1 MTTTDPALAFWL
13 RYLEASGGL
22 HEDADDQVLV
32 VLPSQLQATL
42 GLPEEVAVTA
52 DPEVARED
60 GALLLLPGHPVLDQ
74 AAAAVLDRGDA
85 GFAWLAW
92 PDGAP
97 PAPAALLER
106 ARERFDVDHGRIDA
120 GGHPARVYLP
130 VLRVGALVSYTAG
143 AGERFQ
149 EREEVWVDGRNGS
162 PLGQGIM
169 PAVTAAPR
177 LPVPDTSHRALT
189 PDLAVAIARAHERI
203 VERGLAR
210 LEVLARRAQ
219 APLREELAKTDAY
232 YQAAL
237 AATAKRREQAEPDR
251 QRLLDARAEAT
262 RVEHTRRRAEIQEK
276 FRPSH
281 QLRPFRL
288 HLLLVPALELPVQV
302 RRGQTAHPFA
312 LTWVLPRAGF
322 VDPCCPHCGASER
335 LVAGRDRLGCHACL
349 QRPRQAAPAP
359 PPPAPTP
366 PLPAASPEQPT
377 PPPAPVAPPVPPSP
391 PAAAPAP
398 KAAVAA
404 KRPARKPTRR
414 PAQSLAATPA
424 PPSDRELERAWRV
437 ANKLPTAFWE
447 AVASGE
453 RWPRKQVVPG
463 SPLSV
468 LYRLYG
474 AEGPACAVG
483 MVPGQSRRLTRISM
497 IGASSL
503 LGRVAVITGGVA
515 LDDGS
520 SYPYTLRWR
529 LQAGKAAV
537 EEVLSATDTAGPTL
551 PHRDGLHP
559 ALALCLYDQI
569 PGTPARLDPVA
580 AALWEQGSRHLGLP
594 LVVRGLAAW
603 WRLPDPSA
611 LPHPPPVLAA
621 GLAALTGRH
630 AGARHPVQAVAKALG
645 VDPAEATAAA
655 DDLQQRLRLSPQQP
669 W

>member
-1 MTTTDPALAFWL
+1 VTTTDPALAFWL

-22 HEDADDQVLV
+22 HEDADDQALV
-32 VLPSQLQATL
+32 VLPSQLQAKL

-74 AAAAVLDRGDA
+74 AAASVLDRGDG

-120 GGHPARVYLP
+120 EGHPARVHLP

-149 EREEVWVDGRNGS
+149 EREEVWVDGRTGL
-162 PLGQGIM
+162 PLGQSVM

-177 LPVPDTSHRALT
+177 LPVPDASHRALP
-189 PDLAVAIARAHERI
+189 PDLAVALARAHERI
-203 VERGLAR
+203 VERVLAR
-210 LEVLARRAQ
+210 LDVLARRAQ
-219 APLREELAKTDAY
+219 APLHDELAKTDAY

-237 AATAKRREQAEPDR
+237 TAIAKRREQAEPDR
-251 QRLLDARAEAT
+251 QRLLGARAEAT
-262 RVEHTRRRAEIQEK
+262 RVEHARRRAEIQEK

-288 HLLLVPALELPVQV
+288 HLLLVPALELPVRV
-302 RRGQTAHPFA
+302 RRGQTAHRFA
-312 LTWVLPRAGF
+312 FTWVLPRAGF
-322 VDPCCPHCGASER
+322 VDPCCPHCGSGER
-335 LVAGRDRLGCHACL
+335 LVAGRDRLGCRACL
-349 QRPRQAAPAP
+349 QQPRQAAPAP

-366 PLPAASPEQPT
+366 PPPAASPEPPT
-377 PPPAPVAPPVPPSP
+377 PPT
-391 PAAAPAP
+391 AAAPAP
-398 KAAVAA
+398 RAAPAA

-414 PAQSLAATPA
+414 PARSPAAAPA
-424 PPSDRELERAWRV
+424 PPPDWDPERAWRA

-483 MVPGQSRRLTRISM
+483 MAPGQSRRLARISM

-503 LGRVAVITGGVA
+503 LGRVAVISGGVA
-515 LDDGS
+515 LDDAS

-529 LQAGKAAV
+529 LQAAKAAV
-537 EEVLSATDTAGPTL
+537 EEVLPAVDTAGPTL

-559 ALALCLYDQI
+559 ALAHRLYDQI
-569 PGTPARLDPVA
+569 PGTPAQLDPVA
-580 AALWEQGSRHLGLP
+580 AALWNTAARHLGLP

-603 WRLPDPSA
+603 WRLPDPAA

-630 AGARHPVQAVAKALG
+630 AGAWHPAQAVAAALG
-645 VDPAEATAAA
+645 VDPAEATAATN
-655 DDLQQRLRLSPQQP
+655 DLQQRLRLSPQQP

>member
-1 MTTTDPALAFWL
+1 VTTTDPALAFWL

-22 HEDADDQVLV
+22 HEDADDQVMA
-32 VLPSQLQATL
+32 VLPSQLQAKL

-74 AAAAVLDRGDA
+74 AAGSVLDRGDA

-92 PDGAP
+92 PEGVP

-106 ARERFDVDHGRIDA
+106 ARERFEIDHGRIDA

-149 EREEVWVDGRNGS
+149 EREEVWVDGRTGL
-162 PLGQGIM
+162 PLGQGVM
-169 PAVTAAPR
+169 AAVSTAPR
-177 LPVPDTSHRALT
+177 LPVPDTSQRALI
-189 PDLAVAIARAHERI
+189 PDLAVALAKAHELV
-203 VERGLAR
+203 VERALAR
-210 LEVLARRAQ
+210 LDVLARRAQ
-219 APLREELAKTDAY
+219 APLRDELAQTDAY

-237 AATAKRREQAEPDR
+237 AAIAKRREQAEPDR

-262 RVEHTRRRAEIQEK
+262 TVEHTRRRAEIQEK

-281 QLRPFRL
+281 QVRPFRL

-312 LTWVLPRAGF
+312 FTWVLPRAGF
-322 VDPCCPHCGASER
+322 VDPCCPHCGTAER
-335 LVAGRDRLGCHACL
+335 LVAGRERLGCHACL
-349 QRPRQAAPAP
+349 QRPRTTAP
-359 PPPAPTP
+359 PP
-366 PLPAASPEQPT
+366 
-377 PPPAPVAPPVPPSP
+377 PPPAPVAAPAPPSP
-391 PAAAPAP
+391 TAAPAP
-398 KAAVAA
+398 QKAPAVA
-404 KRPARKPTRR
+404 RTGRKPTRR
-414 PAQSLAATPA
+414 PARLPAATPA
-424 PPSDRELERAWRV
+424 PPPDWELERAWRV

-463 SPLSV
+463 SPLNV

-483 MVPGQSRRLTRISM
+483 MAPGQSRRLARISM

-503 LGRVAVITGGVA
+503 RGRVAVIAGGVA

-520 SYPYTLRWR
+520 SYPYALRWR
-529 LQAGKAAV
+529 LQASKAAV
-537 EEVLSATDTAGPTL
+537 EEVLPATDTAGPTL

-559 ALALCLYDQI
+559 ALAHCLYDEI

-580 AALWEQGSRHLGLP
+580 AALWDTAPRRLGLP

-603 WRLPDPSA
+603 WRLRDPAA

-630 AGARHPVQAVAKALG
+630 AGAWHPVHAVAKALG

>member
-1 MTTTDPALAFWL
+1 MTATDPALAFWL
-13 RYLEASGGL
+13 RYLEAGGGL
-22 HEDADDQVLV
+22 HEDADDQILV
-32 VLPSQLQATL
+32 VLPNQLQAKL

-74 AAAAVLDRGDA
+74 AAASVLDRGDA

-92 PDGAP
+92 PDGVP
-97 PAPAALLER
+97 PVPAALLER

-120 GGHPARVYLP
+120 GGHPARVYLS
-130 VLRVGALVSYTAG
+130 VLRVAALVSYTAG

-149 EREEVWVDGRNGS
+149 EREEVWVEARTGL

-169 PAVTAAPR
+169 AAVSAAPR
-177 LPVPDTSHRALT
+177 LPVPDTSHRALI
-189 PDLAVAIARAHERI
+189 PDLAVALARAHERI
-203 VERGLAR
+203 VERALAR
-210 LEVLARRAQ
+210 LDVLARRAQ

-237 AATAKRREQAEPDR
+237 AAITKRREQAEPDR
-251 QRLLDARAEAT
+251 QLLLDARAEAT
-262 RVEHTRRRAEIQEK
+262 GVEHTRRRAEIQEK
-276 FRPSH
+276 FRPGH
-281 QLRPFRL
+281 QVRPFRL
-288 HLLLVPALELPVQV
+288 HLLLLPALELPVQV
-302 RRGQTAHPFA
+302 RRGQAAYPFA

-322 VDPCCPHCGASER
+322 VDPCCPHCGAGER
-335 LVAGRDRLGCHACL
+335 LVAGRDRLGCRACL
-349 QRPRQAAPAP
+349 QPPRLAAPSP

-366 PLPAASPEQPT
+366 PTAPVEAAAPPT
-377 PPPAPVAPPVPPSP
+377 PPAVEAAAPPTP
-391 PAAAPAP
+391 PAAPPAP
-398 KAAVAA
+398 KATPATA
-404 KRPARKPTRR
+404 RPARKPTRR
-414 PAQSLAATPA
+414 PSRSPVASPA
-424 PPSDRELERAWRV
+424 PPPDRELERAWRV
-437 ANKLPTAFWE
+437 ANKLPTAFWG
-447 AVASGE
+447 AAASGE

-483 MVPGQSRRLTRISM
+483 MAPGQSRRMARISM

-520 SYPYTLRWR
+520 SYPYALRWR

-537 EEVLSATDTAGPTL
+537 EEVLPATDTTGPTL

-559 ALALCLYDQI
+559 ALAQCLYDHI
-569 PGTPARLDPVA
+569 PGTPAQLDPVA
-580 AALWEQGSRHLGLP
+580 AALWEQGSPHLGLP

-603 WRLPDPSA
+603 WRLPDPAA

-621 GLAALTGRH
+621 GLAAFTGRL
-630 AGARHPVQAVAKALG
+630 AGAWHPVQAVAAALG
-645 VDPAEATAAA
+645 VGPAEATAAA
-655 DDLQQRLRLSPQQP
+655 DGLQQRLRLSPQQP

>member
-1 MTTTDPALAFWL
+1 VTATDPALAFWL

-22 HEDADDQVLV
+22 HEDADDQVLA
-32 VLPSQLQATL
+32 VLPSQLQAKL

-74 AAAAVLDRGDA
+74 AAASVLDRGDA
-85 GFAWLAW
+85 GLAWLAW

-130 VLRVGALVSYTAG
+130 VLRVGALISYTAG

-149 EREEVWVDGRNGS
+149 EREEVWVDGRTGL
-162 PLGQGIM
+162 PLGQGVM
-169 PAVTAAPR
+169 AAVTAAPR
-177 LPVPDTSHRALT
+177 LPVPDTSHRTLT
-189 PDLAVAIARAHERI
+189 PDLAVALARSHERI
-203 VERGLAR
+203 VERALAR
-210 LEVLARRAQ
+210 LDVLARRAQ
-219 APLREELAKTDAY
+219 VPLRDELAQTDAY

-237 AATAKRREQAEPDR
+237 EAIAKRREQAEPDR

-276 FRPSH
+276 FRPGH
-281 QLRPFRL
+281 QVRPFRL

-302 RRGQTAHPFA
+302 RRGQAAYPFT

-322 VDPCCPHCGASER
+322 VDPACPHCGAAER
-335 LVAGRDRLGCHACL
+335 LVAGRDRLGCRTCL
-349 QRPRQAAPAP
+349 QPARAPEPPAPPPAPAPSPTPAEAPAP
-359 PPPAPTP
+359 PPIPSAAP
-366 PLPAASPEQPT
+366 
-377 PPPAPVAPPVPPSP
+377 
-391 PAAAPAP
+391 PAP
-398 KAAVAA
+398 KATPAT
-404 KRPARKPTRR
+404 RPSRKPTRR
-414 PAQSLAATPA
+414 PARSPAASPA
-424 PPSDRELERAWRV
+424 RPPDRELERAWRV
-437 ANKLPTAFWE
+437 ANRLPAAFWE

-483 MVPGQSRRLTRISM
+483 ITPGQSRRLARISM
-497 IGASSL
+497 IAASSL
-503 LGRVAVITGGVA
+503 LGRMAVITGGVA

-551 PHRDGLHP
+551 PHRDDLHP
-559 ALALCLYDQI
+559 ALAHSLYDQI
-569 PGTPARLDPVA
+569 PDTPVQLDPVA

-594 LVVRGLAAW
+594 LVVRCLAAC
-603 WRLPDPSA
+603 WRLRDPAA

-621 GLAALTGRH
+621 GLATLTCRH
-630 AGARHPVQAVAKALG
+630 AGAWHPVQAVTAALG
-645 VDPAEATAAA
+645 VNPSEATAAA
-655 DDLQQRLRLSPQQP
+655 DDLQQHLRLSPQQP

>member
-32 VLPSQLQATL
+32 VLPSQLQAKL
-42 GLPEEVAVTA
+42 GLPEEIAVTA

-74 AAAAVLDRGDA
+74 AAGSVLDRGDA
-85 GFAWLAW
+85 GVAWLAW
-92 PDGAP
+92 PQGTP

-106 ARERFDVDHGRIDA
+106 ARERFDIDHGRIDA
-120 GGHPARVYLP
+120 EGHPARVYLP
-130 VLRVGALVSYTAG
+130 VLRVGALISYTAG

-149 EREEVWVDGRNGS
+149 EREEVWVDGRTGL
-162 PLGQGIM
+162 PLGQGVM
-169 PAVTAAPR
+169 AAVTAAPR
-177 LPVPDTSHRALT
+177 LRVPDTSHRALT
-189 PDLAVAIARAHERI
+189 PDLAVALARSHERI
-203 VERGLAR
+203 VERALAR
-210 LEVLARRAQ
+210 LDVLARRAQ
-219 APLREELAKTDAY
+219 APLRDELAQTDAY

-237 AATAKRREQAEPDR
+237 ATITKRREQAEPDR
-251 QRLLDARAEAT
+251 QQLLDARAEAT

-281 QLRPFRL
+281 QVRPFRL

-302 RRGQTAHPFA
+302 RRGQAALPFA
-312 LTWVLPRAGF
+312 FTWVLPRAGF
-322 VDPCCPHCGASER
+322 VDPGCPHCGTGER
-335 LVAGRDRLGCHACL
+335 LVAGRDRLGCRACL
-349 QRPRQAAPAP
+349 QRPRLAPPAP

-366 PLPAASPEQPT
+366 PPPPEASP
-377 PPPAPVAPPVPPSP
+377 APLVP
-391 PAAAPAP
+391 PAP
-398 KAAVAA
+398 KAT
-404 KRPARKPTRR
+404 PAERTSRKPTRR
-414 PAQSLAATPA
+414 PARSPAASPA
-424 PPSDRELERAWRV
+424 PPADRELERAWRV

-453 RWPRKQVVPG
+453 RWPRKQVVTG

-483 MVPGQSRRLTRISM
+483 MAPGQSRRLARISM

-503 LGRVAVITGGVA
+503 RGRMAVITGGVA

-520 SYPYTLRWR
+520 SYPYALRWR

-537 EEVLSATDTAGPTL
+537 EEVLPATDTTGPTL

-559 ALALCLYDQI
+559 ALAHRLYDQI
-569 PGTPARLDPVA
+569 PGTPAQLDPVA
-580 AALWEQGSRHLGLP
+580 AALWNTAARHLGLP

-603 WRLPDPSA
+603 WRLPDPAA

-630 AGARHPVQAVAKALG
+630 AGAWHPVQAVAAALG

>member
-1 MTTTDPALAFWL
+1 VTTTDPALAFWL

-22 HEDADDQVLV
+22 HEDADDQALV
-32 VLPSQLQATL
+32 VLPSQLQAKL

-60 GALLLLPGHPVLDQ
+60 GALLLLPGHPVLDH
-74 AAAAVLDRGDA
+74 AAASVLDRGDG

-92 PDGAP
+92 PDGVP

-120 GGHPARVYLP
+120 EGHPARVYLP
-130 VLRVGALVSYTAG
+130 VLRVGALVSYAAG

-149 EREEVWVDGRNGS
+149 EREEVWVDGRTGL
-162 PLGQGIM
+162 PLGQSVM
-169 PAVTAAPR
+169 AAVTAAPR
-177 LPVPDTSHRALT
+177 LPVPDASHRALT
-189 PDLAVAIARAHERI
+189 PDLAVALARAHERI
-203 VERGLAR
+203 VERALAR
-210 LEVLARRAQ
+210 LDVLARRAQ
-219 APLREELAKTDAY
+219 APLRDELAKTDAY

-237 AATAKRREQAEPDR
+237 AAIAKRREQAEPDR

-262 RVEHTRRRAEIQEK
+262 RVEHGRRRAEIQEK
-276 FRPSH
+276 FRPSQ

-288 HLLLVPALELPVQV
+288 HLLLVPALELSVRV

-312 LTWVLPRAGF
+312 FTWVLPRAGF

-335 LVAGRDRLGCHACL
+335 LVAGRDRLGCCACL

-366 PLPAASPEQPT
+366 PPVPA
-377 PPPAPVAPPVPPSP
+377 PPPAPVASPAPPS

-398 KAAVAA
+398 KAVPAA
-404 KRPARKPTRR
+404 ARPTRKRTRR
-414 PAQSLAATPA
+414 PARSPAAAPA
-424 PPSDRELERAWRV
+424 PPPDRELERAWRV
-437 ANKLPTAFWE
+437 ASKLPTAFWE

-483 MVPGQSRRLTRISM
+483 MAPGQSRRLARISM
-497 IGASSL
+497 MGASSL
-503 LGRVAVITGGVA
+503 LGPVVASAGAAA

-537 EEVLSATDTAGPTL
+537 EEVLPAPDAAGPTL

-559 ALALCLYDQI
+559 ALAHCLYDEI
-569 PGTPARLDPVA
+569 PNTPARLDPVA
-580 AALWEQGSRHLGLP
+580 AALWDTAARHLGLP
-594 LVVRGLAAW
+594 LVLRGLAAW
-603 WRLPDPSA
+603 WRLRDPSA
-611 LPHPPPVLAA
+611 LPYPPPGLAA
-621 GLAALTGRH
+621 GLAALTSRH
-630 AGARHPVQAVAKALG
+630 AGAWHPVQAVAAALG

-655 DDLQQRLRLSPQQP
+655 NDLQQRLRLSPQQP

>member
-1 MTTTDPALAFWL
+1 MTATDPALAFWL

-22 HEDADDQVLV
+22 HEDADEQVLV
-32 VLPSQLQATL
+32 VLPGQLQSTL
-42 GLPEEVAVTA
+42 GLPEEIAVTT

-74 AAAAVLDRGDA
+74 AAASVLDRGDA

-92 PDGAP
+92 PAGTP

-106 ARERFDVDHGRIDA
+106 ARERFDIDHGRIDA
-120 GGHPARVYLP
+120 EGHPARVYLP

-149 EREEVWVDGRNGS
+149 EREEVWVDGRTGL
-162 PLGQGIM
+162 PLSRGVM
-169 PAVTAAPR
+169 AAVTAAPR
-177 LPVPDTSHRALT
+177 LPVPDTPHRALT
-189 PDLAVAIARAHERI
+189 PDLAVALARSHERI
-203 VERGLAR
+203 MERALAR
-210 LEVLARRAQ
+210 LDVLARRAQ

-237 AATAKRREQAEPDR
+237 TAIAKRREQAEPDR

-276 FRPSH
+276 FRPGH

-288 HLLLVPALELPVQV
+288 HLLLVPALELPVRV
-302 RRGQTAHPFA
+302 RRGQAAHPFA

-322 VDPCCPHCGASER
+322 VDPRCPHCGASDR
-335 LVAGRDRLGCHACL
+335 LAAGRDRLGCHACL

-366 PLPAASPEQPT
+366 PPAPAAPPE
-377 PPPAPVAPPVPPSP
+377 PPA

-398 KAAVAA
+398 RAAPAA
-404 KRPARKPTRR
+404 TRPARKPTRR
-414 PAQSLAATPA
+414 PARSPTAAPAA
-424 PPSDRELERAWRV
+424 PPDRELERAWRA
-437 ANKLPTAFWE
+437 ANKLPAAFWE

-483 MVPGQSRRLTRISM
+483 MAPGQSRRLARISM

-503 LGRVAVITGGVA
+503 RGRVAVVTGGVA

-537 EEVLSATDTAGPTL
+537 EEVLPATDTAGPTL

-559 ALALCLYDQI
+559 ALAQCLYDQI
-569 PGTPARLDPVA
+569 PGTPAQLDLVA
-580 AALWEQGSRHLGLP
+580 AALWSTAARHLGLP

-603 WRLPDPSA
+603 WRLPDPAA

-621 GLAALTGRH
+621 GLAALTGGL
-630 AGARHPVQAVAKALG
+630 AGAWHPVQAVAAALG

>member
-1 MTTTDPALAFWL
+1 MTITDPALRFWL

-22 HEDADDQVLV
+22 HEDADDQVLAM
-32 VLPSQLQATL
+32 LPSQLQAEL
-42 GLPEEVAVTA
+42 GLPEELAVTT
-52 DPEVARED
+52 DPEVAREN

-74 AAAAVLDRGDA
+74 AAASVLDRGDA
-85 GFAWLAW
+85 GLAWLAW
-92 PDGAP
+92 PAGTP

-106 ARERFDVDHGRIDA
+106 ARERFDIDHGRIDT

-149 EREEVWVDGRNGS
+149 EREEVWVDGRTGR
-162 PLGQGIM
+162 PLGQGILA
-169 PAVTAAPR
+169 AVTTAPR
-177 LPVPDTSHRALT
+177 LTAPDSSHRALT
-189 PDLAVAIARAHERI
+189 PDLAVALARAHERM
-203 VERGLAR
+203 VERALAR
-210 LEVLARRAQ
+210 LDVLARRAQ
-219 APLREELAKTDAY
+219 APLREELAQTDAY

-237 AATAKRREQAEPDR
+237 QALAKRREQAEPDR

-276 FRPSH
+276 FRPGH
-281 QLRPFRL
+281 QVRPFRL
-288 HLLLVPALELPVQV
+288 HLLLVPAVELPVQV
-302 RRGQTAHPFA
+302 RRGQTAHPFT

-322 VDPCCPHCGASER
+322 VDPACPHCGTAER
-335 LVAGRDRLGCHACL
+335 LVAGRDRLGCRACL
-349 QRPRQAAPAP
+349 QPTKPATRPPAPAP
-359 PPPAPTP
+359 PPSATEAPAPPTP
-366 PLPAASPEQPT
+366 PAAP
-377 PPPAPVAPPVPPSP
+377 
-391 PAAAPAP
+391 PAP
-398 KAAVAA
+398 KAAPAAA
-404 KRPARKPTRR
+404 KPARKPTRR
-414 PAQSLAATPA
+414 PARTPA
-424 PPSDRELERAWRV
+424 ASPAPTPDRELERAWRV

-483 MVPGQSRRLTRISM
+483 LAPGQSRRLARISM
-497 IGASSL
+497 IAPGSL
-503 LGRVAVITGGVA
+503 LGRVAVITGGLA

-537 EEVLSATDTAGPTL
+537 EEVLPATGTAGPTL
-551 PHRDGLHP
+551 PQRDSLHP
-559 ALALCLYDQI
+559 ALARRLYDEV
-569 PGTPARLDPVA
+569 PGTPAQLDPVA
-580 AALWEQGSRHLGLP
+580 AALWNQGSRHLGLP
-594 LVVRGLAAW
+594 LVARSLAAW
-603 WRLPDPSA
+603 WRLSDPAA
-611 LPHPPPVLAA
+611 LPNPPPVLAA
-621 GLAALTGRH
+621 GLAALTGRF
-630 AGARHPVQAVAKALG
+630 AGAWHPVQAVATALD

>member
-1 MTTTDPALAFWL
+1 MTATDPAIAFWL

-22 HEDADDQVLV
+22 HEDADDLILA
-32 VLPSQLQATL
+32 VLPGQLQAEL
-42 GLPEEVAVTA
+42 GLPEEVAVTV

-74 AAAAVLDRGDA
+74 AAASVLERGDA

-97 PAPAALLER
+97 PAPATLLER
-106 ARERFDVDHGRIDA
+106 ARERFDIDHGRIDA

-130 VLRVGALVSYTAG
+130 VVRVGALVSYTAG

-149 EREEVWVDGRNGS
+149 EREEVWVDGRTGLR
-162 PLGQGIM
+162 LGQGIM
-169 PAVTAAPR
+169 PAITAALR

-189 PDLAVAIARAHERI
+189 PDLAVALARSHERI
-203 VERGLAR
+203 VERALAR

-219 APLREELAKTDAY
+219 APLRDELAQTDAY

-237 AATAKRREQAEPDR
+237 ATIAKRREQAEPDR

-262 RVEHTRRRAEIQEK
+262 RVERTRRRAEIQEK
-276 FRPSH
+276 YRPGH
-281 QLRPFRL
+281 QVRPFRL

-302 RRGQTAHPFA
+302 RRGQAAHPFT

-322 VDPCCPHCGASER
+322 VDACCPHCGTAER
-335 LVAGRDRLGCHACL
+335 LVAGRDRLGCRACL
-349 QRPRQAAPAP
+349 QPSRAAKPAAP
-359 PPPAPTP
+359 PPA
-366 PLPAASPEQPT
+366 PT
-377 PPPAPVAPPVPPSP
+377 PPPAPVAPPEPPTP
-391 PAAAPAP
+391 PAAAPTP
-398 KAAVAA
+398 KATPAA
-404 KRPARKPTRR
+404 RTSRKPTRR
-414 PAQSLAATPA
+414 LARSPAAPPA
-424 PPSDRELERAWRV
+424 PPPDRELERAWRV
-437 ANKLPTAFWE
+437 ANNLPTAFWE

-483 MVPGQSRRLTRISM
+483 IAPGQGRRLARISM
-497 IGASSL
+497 IAASSL
-503 LGRVAVITGGVA
+503 LGRVAVTTGGVA

-520 SYPYTLRWR
+520 SYPFTLRWR

-537 EEVLSATDTAGPTL
+537 EEVLPATDTAGPTL
-551 PHRDGLHP
+551 PHRDDLHP
-559 ALALCLYDQI
+559 ALAQRLYDQI
-569 PGTPARLDPVA
+569 PGTPAQLDPVA
-580 AALWEQGSRHLGLP
+580 AALWDQGPRHLGLA
-594 LVVRGLAAW
+594 LVARGLAAW
-603 WRLPDPSA
+603 WRLPDPATLS
-611 LPHPPPVLAA
+611 HPTPVLAA
-621 GLAALTGRH
+621 ALAALSGRH
-630 AGARHPVQAVAKALG
+630 AGAWHPTQAVANALG

>member
-32 VLPSQLQATL
+32 VLPTQLQAKL
-42 GLPEEVAVTA
+42 GLSEEVAVTA

-60 GALLLLPGHPVLDQ
+60 GVLLLLPGHPLLDQ
-74 AAAAVLDRGDA
+74 AAAVVLDRGDA

-106 ARERFDVDHGRIDA
+106 ARERFDVDHGRIDTE
-120 GGHPARVYLP
+120 GHPARVYLP

-149 EREEVWVDGRNGS
+149 EREEVWVDGRTGL
-162 PLGQGIM
+162 PLSQGVM
-169 PAVTAAPR
+169 LAVTAAPR
-177 LPVPDTSHRALT
+177 LPVPDTSHRTLT
-189 PDLAVAIARAHERI
+189 PDLAVALARAHERI
-203 VERGLAR
+203 MERALAR

-219 APLREELAKTDAY
+219 APLRDELAKTDAY

-237 AATAKRREQAEPDR
+237 AAIAKRREQAEPDR

-262 RVEHTRRRAEIQEK
+262 RVEHARRRAEIQEK

-281 QLRPFRL
+281 QVRPFRL
-288 HLLLVPALELPVQV
+288 HLLLVPALELPVRV

-312 LTWVLPRAGF
+312 FTWVLPRAGF
-322 VDPCCPHCGASER
+322 VDSCCPHCGTAER
-335 LVAGRDRLGCHACL
+335 LVAGRDRLGCRACL
-349 QRPRQAAPAP
+349 QRPRLAAPAP
-359 PPPAPTP
+359 SPPA
-366 PLPAASPEQPT
+366 AA
-377 PPPAPVAPPVPPSP
+377 PPPAPVASPAPPTP

-398 KAAVAA
+398 KAT
-404 KRPARKPTRR
+404 PAERTSRKPTRR
-414 PAQSLAATPA
+414 PARSRAAAPA
-424 PPSDRELERAWRV
+424 PPPDREPERARRV

-463 SPLSV
+463 SPLSA

-483 MVPGQSRRLTRISM
+483 MAPGQSRRLAKISM

-503 LGRVAVITGGVA
+503 RGRVAVITGGVA

-529 LQAGKAAV
+529 LQAAKAAV
-537 EEVLSATDTAGPTL
+537 EEVLPAVDTAGPTL

-559 ALALCLYDQI
+559 ALAQCLYDQI
-569 PGTPARLDPVA
+569 PGTPAQLDPVA
-580 AALWEQGSRHLGLP
+580 AALWSTAARHLGLP

-603 WRLPDPSA
+603 WRLRDPSA
-611 LPHPPPVLAA
+611 LAHPPPVLAA

-630 AGARHPVQAVAKALG
+630 AGAWHPVQAVAAALG

-655 DDLQQRLRLSPQQP
+655 DDLQQHLRLSPEQP

>member
-13 RYLEASGGL
+13 RYLETSGGL
-22 HEDADDQVLV
+22 HEDASDQVLA

-42 GLPEEVAVTA
+42 GLPEEIAVTA

-60 GALLLLPGHPVLDQ
+60 GALLLLPGHPVLDH
-74 AAAAVLDRGDA
+74 AAASVLDQGDA

-92 PDGAP
+92 PDGTP
-97 PAPAALLER
+97 PVPAALLER
-106 ARERFDVDHGRIDA
+106 ARERFDIDHGRIDTE
-120 GGHPARVYLP
+120 GHPARVYLP
-130 VLRVGALVSYTAG
+130 VLRVGALVSYAAG

-149 EREEVWVDGRNGS
+149 EREEVWVDGRTGL
-162 PLGQGIM
+162 PLGQSVM
-169 PAVTAAPR
+169 AAVTAAPR
-177 LPVPDTSHRALT
+177 LPVPDTSHRALP
-189 PDLAVAIARAHERI
+189 PDLAVALARSHERI
-203 VERGLAR
+203 VEGALAR
-210 LEVLARRAQ
+210 LDVLARRAQ
-219 APLREELAKTDAY
+219 TPLRDELAQTDAY

-237 AATAKRREQAEPDR
+237 EAIAKRREQAEPDR

-276 FRPSH
+276 FRPGH
-281 QLRPFRL
+281 QVRPFRL
-288 HLLLVPALELPVQV
+288 HLLLLPALELPVQV
-302 RRGQTAHPFA
+302 RRGQAAHPFT

-322 VDPCCPHCGASER
+322 VDPCCPHCGSAER

-349 QRPRQAAPAP
+349 QRPRATAPAPSPPAPTLPAAPAAAPAPPTPSAAPPPKAAPATARPSRKVTRTPARRPGRAPAAAPAP
-359 PPPAPTP
+359 PP
-366 PLPAASPEQPT
+366 
-377 PPPAPVAPPVPPSP
+377 
-391 PAAAPAP
+391 
-398 KAAVAA
+398 
-404 KRPARKPTRR
+404 
-414 PAQSLAATPA
+414 
-424 PPSDRELERAWRV
+424 DRELERAWRV

-453 RWPRKQVVPG
+453 RWPRKQVVPS

-483 MVPGQSRRLTRISM
+483 MTPGQSRRLARISM
-497 IGASSL
+497 LGASSL
-503 LGRVAVITGGVA
+503 RGRVAVITGGVA

-537 EEVLSATDTAGPTL
+537 EEVLPATDTTGPAL
-551 PHRDGLHP
+551 PHRDDLHP
-559 ALALCLYDQI
+559 VLAQCLYDQV
-569 PGTPARLDPVA
+569 PGTPAQLDPVA

-603 WRLPDPSA
+603 WRLRDPSA

-621 GLAALTGRH
+621 GVAALTGRH
-630 AGARHPVQAVAKALG
+630 AGARHPAHAVAAALG

-655 DDLQQRLRLSPQQP
+655 DDLQQHLRLSPQQP